1 MGVSGST
8 LSGRPLRM
16 QAPRVDPSDTT
27 TTQAPL
33 KDVFGEYT
41 IVREKFNG
49 RPSTKRNWYC
59 KHQYAR
65 EGGNDSYHYV
75 HLDGRYHSTNPDG
88 SKEHINPILKQA
100 FYTPPTSNRW
110 IDCSDEVDW
119 EGLNE
124 IPDLCIARASV
135 THEAV
140 GKFMQE
146 MKSQEEK
153 TIKNDQTEKR
163 KICARMLK
171 GKETENMGTEDE
183 AEETEYETEETE
195 ETECETEEVSDKERA
210 TKKKKKRKER
220 KENQRRKDSQ
230 EDHTPQETATQRKTP
245 MLEEQTSNNESIDES
260 PHLGEAEGT
269 SSRKRKANEMDDGE
283 EQTAGTPVAKKA
295 NLNRRRE
302 LTAAERKEQ
311 RRNANRRSRDRKRR
325 KALARQEMEE
335 RTSGS

>member
-16 QAPRVDPSDTT
+16 QAQRVDPSDTT
-27 TTQAPL
+27 TMQGPL

-41 IVREKFNG
+41 IVRGKFNG

-88 SKEHINPILKQA
+88 SREHINPILKQA

-171 GKETENMGTEDE
+171 GKETEDMGTDDE
-183 AEETEYETEETE
+183 AEETDYETE
-195 ETECETEEVSDKERA
+195 ETECETEEVSDEETA
-210 TKKKKKRKER
+210 TKKKKKER
-220 KENQRRKDSQ
+220 KDNQQRTDSQ
-230 EDHTPQETATQRKTP
+230 EDHTPQETAAQRKTP
-245 MLEEQTSNNESIDES
+245 MLEEQASNNGSIDES

-295 NLNRRRE
+295 NMNRRRE

>member
-16 QAPRVDPSDTT
+16 QAQRVDPFDTT
-27 TTQAPL
+27 TMQAPL

-88 SKEHINPILKQA
+88 
-100 FYTPPTSNRW
+100 T
-110 IDCSDEVDW
+110 
-119 EGLNE
+119 
-124 IPDLCIARASV
+124 RASV

-146 MKSQEEK
+146 MKNQEEK

-171 GKETENMGTEDE
+171 GKETDDMGTDDE
-183 AEETEYETEETE
+183 AEETEYETEETG
-195 ETECETEEVSDKERA
+195 CETEEVSDEKRA
-210 TKKKKKRKER
+210 TKKKKER
-220 KENQRRKDSQ
+220 KENQQRKDSQ
-230 EDHTPQETATQRKTP
+230 EGHTPQETAAQRKTS
-245 MLEEQTSNNESIDES
+245 MSEEQMPRAVMSMSELTSNNESIDES

-283 EQTAGTPVAKKA
+283 EQTAGASVAKKA
-295 NLNRRRE
+295 NMNRRRE
-302 LTAAERKEQ
+302 LTPAERQKQ
-311 RRNANRRSRDRKRR
+311 RRNANRRSRERKRK